1 MKLKVKYVCSNCGYE
16 SAKWMGKCTSCDS
29 WDSFEEVQEEGKHT
43 RKLNLEKKS
52 NVKIYK
58 LSEVEISD
66 EYRYSTGI
74 SEFDRV
80 LGGGIIPGSFVLIAG
95 APGIGK
101 STLALQ
107 MTKFLI
113 ERKPLYISG
122 EESLS
127 QIKHRAE
134 RLSDI
139 PDNLNLLAETDLNKI
154 IDAINTDECGLAI
167 VDSIQSV
174 YLSDIEST
182 PGSFNQVRECT
193 AKLMQLAKRLNKPI
207 FIIGHINKEGSIAGP
222 KILEHMVDTVL
233 QFEGSKGHNYRI
245 LRTIKNRYGSTNEIG
260 VFEMYDKGLKEVL
273 NPSEFFLSDSTG
285 NEAGTVTVASTEG
298 NRPILVEVQTLVSPT
313 SFSVPQRTATGFD
326 NRRLQ
331 MILAVLEKKI
341 GTMFFKYD
349 VFLNIAGGLKVNDTS
364 TDLGIALSLISSLN
378 NQSLK
383 QDTLVIGEIGLTG
396 EVRSVYG
403 LIDKIKEAEKLGFT
417 KAIIPNIKNFSYKSN
432 NIQIIKVSR
441 IEEAIDRLNL

>member
-1 MKLKVKYVCSNCGYE
+1 MKTKVKYICSNCGYE
-16 SAKWMGKCTSCDS
+16 SAKWMGRCSSCDS
-29 WDSFEEVQEEGKHT
+29 WDSFEEILVEGKHSK
-43 RKLNLEKKS
+43 KLNLERKS
-52 NVKIYK
+52 NVKVYK
-58 LSEVEISD
+58 LSEIETGD
-66 EYRYSTGI
+66 EYRYKTGI

-95 APGIGK
+95 DPGIGK
-101 STLALQ
+101 STLTLQ
-107 MTKFLI
+107 MTRFLND
-113 ERKPLYISG
+113 RKPLYITG

-134 RLSDI
+134 RLSNI
-139 PDNLNLLAETDLNKI
+139 PSDLNLIAETELNKI

-174 YLSDIEST
+174 YLSDIDST
-182 PGSFNQVRECT
+182 PGSFVQVRECT

-207 FIIGHINKEGSIAGP
+207 FTIGHINKEGAIAGP

-260 VFEMYDKGLKEVL
+260 IFEMSEKGLEEVL
-273 NPSEFFLSDSTG
+273 NPSEYFLSDSTE
-285 NEAGTVTVASTEG
+285 NEPGTVTVASTEG
-298 NRPILVEVQTLVSPT
+298 NRPLLLEVQTLVSPT

-331 MILAVLEKKI
+331 MIIAVLEKKL
-341 GTMFFKYD
+341 GAMFYKYD

-364 TDLGIALSLISSLN
+364 TDLGIALSLVSSLN
-378 NQSLK
+378 NQPLNK
-383 QDTLVIGEIGLTG
+383 DTLVVGEIGLTG
-396 EVRSVYG
+396 EVRPVSG
-403 LIDKIKEAEKLGFT
+403 LLEKIKEAEKLGFK
-417 KAIIPNIKNFSYKSN
+417 KAIVPEIKNFSFKSK
-432 NIQIIKVSR
+432 NIELIKVNR
-441 IEEAIDRLNL
+441 IEEALKKLEL

>member
-16 SAKWMGKCTSCDS
+16 SAKWLGKCTSCNS
-29 WDSFEEVQEEGKHT
+29 WDSFQEVQEEGKHT

-52 NVKIYK
+52 NIKVYK
-58 LSEVEISD
+58 LSEIETGD
-66 EYRYSTGI
+66 EYRYKTGI
-74 SEFDRV
+74 GEFDRV
-80 LGGGIIPGSFVLIAG
+80 LGGGVVPGSFVLIAG

-107 MTKFLI
+107 MTKYLMD
-113 ERKPLYISG
+113 RKPLYISG

-139 PDNLNLLAETDLNKI
+139 PAELNLLSETDLNKI
-154 IDAINTDECGLAI
+154 VDAINTDECQLAI

-193 AKLMQLAKRLNKPI
+193 AKLMQVAKRLNKPI

-245 LRTIKNRYGSTNEIG
+245 LRAIKNRYGSTNEIG
-260 VFEMYDKGLKEVL
+260 VFEMYEKGLKEVT
-273 NPSEFFLSDSTG
+273 NPSEYFLSESTE
-285 NEAGTVTVASTEG
+285 NEAGTITVASTEG

-331 MILAVLEKKI
+331 MILAVLEKKL

-378 NQSLK
+378 NEPLK
-383 QDTLVIGEIGLTG
+383 RDIIVIGEIGLTG
-396 EVRSVYG
+396 EVRSVFG
-403 LIDKIKEAEKLGFT
+403 LLDKIKEAEKLGFS
-417 KAIIPNIKNFSYKSN
+417 KAIIPNIKNFNYDSKG
-432 NIQIIKVSR
+432 IELVKVSK
-441 IEEAIDRLNL
+441 IEDALTKLNI